1 MSENARTRWQAR
13 YEKSRVRE
21 VDFTTLS
28 GLELEPAYGTDDSE
42 WPGEF
47 PFTRGLYPT
56 GYRGRSWTIRQ
67 FAGFGNAQQTNERY
81 RMILG
86 RGGGGLSVAFDMP
99 TLMGRD
105 SDDPKS
111 LGEVGHCGVAID
123 SAADMEV
130 LFDGIDLGDVT
141 TSMTISGPA
150 VPVFCMMIVA
160 AERAG
165 VDTGKLNGTLQTDI
179 FKEYIAQ
186 KEWIFGP
193 EPHLRLIGD
202 LMEYCAE
209 KIPAYKPLSVSGY
222 HIREAG
228 STAAQELAFTLADG
242 FGYVELG
249 LSRGLDVDVFAPGL
263 SFFFDAH
270 VDFFEEIAKF
280 RAARRIWAR
289 WMRDVYGATT
299 DKAQWL
305 RFHTQTAGVS
315 LTAQQPYNNVVRTGI
330 EALSAVL
337 GGTNSLHTNA
347 LDETLAL
354 PSEQAA
360 EIALRTQQV
369 IMEET
374 GVVNVADPL
383 GGSWYV
389 EALTDRIEAE
399 ANAIFDQILAMGGS
413 TAHLRPARADRRGRR
428 SRRVARSPAGSCAA
442 SRTAGSCP
450 RSPRRRSSTRSSL
463 EKGEKRIVGVN
474 CHTESVTHDLE
485 ILRVSHEVE
494 VEQVR
499 VLAARRQAARR
510 RGRDGGA
517 GRMVDGGAR
526 RREHDRADA
535 RRGARRGDARRDLR
549 RAAGRVGRV
558 PRTGPV
564 LSRRRRSLG
573 LAHDAAAVLPPGR
586 DRPVRPQAPA
596 PQPAAGGT
604 RGRRPAAGG
613 SSYAVEVTEEN
624 FQATIES
631 SMTAPVLLVFYSP
644 TRMPESQQLADD
656 LVDAVDGVRGPVPGR
671 PGRHRRRAGDRAG
684 DADPVD
690 PAGGRGP
697 RRPSGA
703 ADPGRAA
710 ARRAALRADHQVMQQ
725 LTAQGM
731 TGRHQPRV
739 GRPSTPT
746 ATASPTSTRATPPPR
761 TRSATVTSTA
771 RSRSTRSSSTP
782 TPPTPRPPPAWRWPR
797 SCSAPRASTS
807 TPPGAAAAANP
818 DDVDAQTMVA
828 DLDMLGGHVEDA
840 FNRLIELVRRTSG
853 DDRNQAREHLLGL
866 FGAVGNDDPRV
877 LKGRQSLASALF

>member
-1 MSENARTRWQAR
+1 MADDARSRWQSR
-13 YEKSRVRE
+13 YEKSRVRD

-28 GLELEPAYGTDDSE
+28 GLEVEPAYGTEDSE

-56 GYRGRSWTIRQ
+56 GYRGRTWTIRQ

-81 RMILG
+81 KMILG

-105 SDDPKS
+105 SDDPKA
-111 LGEVGHCGVAID
+111 LGEVGHCGVAVD

-150 VPVFCMMIVA
+150 VPVFCMMLVA

-165 VDTGKLNGTLQTDI
+165 VDTGTLNGTLQTDI

-186 KEWIFGP
+186 KEWLFGP

-202 LMEYCAE
+202 LMEHCAE

-289 WMRDVYGATT
+289 WMRDVYGAKTE
-299 DKAQWL
+299 KAQWL

-369 IMEET
+369 IADET
-374 GVVNVADPL
+374 GAGNVLDPL

-389 EALTDRIEAE
+389 EALTDEMERQAE
-399 ANAIFDQILAMGGS
+399 AIFQRIRDMGGDG
-413 TAHLRPARADRRGRR
+413 TI
-428 SRRVARSPAGSCAA
+428 
-442 SRTAGSCP
+442 TAGILRGIEDGWFMSEIAD
-450 RSPRRRSSTRSSL
+450 SAFIYQQAV
-463 EKGEKRIVGVN
+463 EKGDKRVVGVN
-474 CHTESVTHDLE
+474 VHTGSLTRDLD

-494 VEQVR
+494 TEQNK
-499 VLAARRQAARR
+499 LL
-510 RGRDGGA
+510 
-517 GRMVDGGAR
+517 GAR
-526 RREHDRADA
+526 RE
-535 RRGARRGDARRDLR
+535 RRDN
-549 RAAGRVGRV
+549 
-558 PRTGPV
+558 
-564 LSRRRRSLG
+564 
-573 LAHDAAAVLPPGR
+573 D
-586 DRPVRPQAPA
+586 
-596 PQPAAGGT
+596 
-604 RGRRPAAGG
+604 
-613 SSYAVEVTEEN
+613 
-624 FQATIES
+624 
-631 SMTAPVLLVFYSP
+631 
-644 TRMPESQQLADD
+644 
-656 LVDAVDGVRGPVPGR
+656 
-671 PGRHRRRAGDRAG
+671 
-684 DADPVD
+684 
-690 PAGGRGP
+690 
-697 RRPSGA
+697 
-703 ADPGRAA
+703 
-710 ARRAALRADHQVMQQ
+710 
-725 LTAQGM
+725 
-731 TGRHQPRV
+731 
-739 GRPSTPT
+739 
-746 ATASPTSTRATPPPR
+746 
-761 TRSATVTSTA
+761 
-771 RSRSTRSSSTP
+771 
-782 TPPTPRPPPAWRWPR
+782 
-797 SCSAPRASTS
+797 
-807 TPPGAAAAANP
+807 
-818 DDVDAQTMVA
+818 
-828 DLDMLGGHVEDA
+828 
-840 FNRLIELVRRTSG
+840 LVRR
-853 DDRNQAREHLLGL
+853 RLAEMVAVARTGGNMIPAMLDAVRAEATLGEIC
-866 FGAVGNDDPRV
+866 NV
-877 LKGRQSLASALF
+877 LRDEWGTYTEPPGF

>member
-1 MSENARTRWQAR
+1 MDDMASTVSTDVGDDDARSRWQAR
-13 YEKSRVRE
+13 YEQSRVRE
-21 VDFTTLS
+21 ADFTTVS
-28 GLELEPAYGTDDSE
+28 GMDVQPAYGTDTSE

-56 GYRGRSWTIRQ
+56 GYRGRTWTIRQ
-67 FAGFGNAQQTNERY
+67 FAGFGNAEQTNERY
-81 RMILG
+81 QMILG

-123 SAADMEV
+123 SAADMER
-130 LFDGIDLGDVT
+130 LFKGIDLGAVT

-150 VPVFCMMIVA
+150 VPVFCMMLVA

-165 VDTGKLNGTLQTDI
+165 VDTGLLNGTLQTDI

-186 KEWIFGP
+186 KEWLFGP

-209 KIPAYKPLSVSGY
+209 KIPDYKPLSVSGY

-289 WMRDVYGATT
+289 WLRDVYGAQTE
-299 DKAQWL
+299 KAQWL

-389 EALTDRIEAE
+389 EALTDQIEAE
-399 ANAIFDQILAMGGS
+399 ANAIFDRILAMGGS
-413 TAHLRPARADRRGRR
+413 DLTHTDVEGLAQASRRGEIPMTKGLLRGIEDGWFMAEIAEAAFQYQ
-428 SRRVARSPAGSCAA
+428 VA
-442 SRTAGSCP
+442 
-450 RSPRRRSSTRSSL
+450 L
-463 EKGEKRIVGVN
+463 EKGEKKIVGVN
-474 CHTESVTHDLE
+474 VHTDSITHDLE

-499 VLAARRQAARR
+499 ALAERRTT
-510 RGRDGGA
+510 RD
-517 GRMVDGGAR
+517 
-526 RREHDRADA
+526 E
-535 RRGARRGDARRDLR
+535 
-549 RAAGRVGRV
+549 
-558 PRTGPV
+558 
-564 LSRRRRSLG
+564 
-573 LAHDAAAVLPPGR
+573 
-586 DRPVRPQAPA
+586 
-596 PQPAAGGT
+596 
-604 RGRRPAAGG
+604 
-613 SSYAVEVTEEN
+613 
-624 FQATIES
+624 
-631 SMTAPVLLVFYSP
+631 
-644 TRMPESQQLADD
+644 
-656 LVDAVDGVRGPVPGR
+656 
-671 PGRHRRRAGDRAG
+671 
-684 DADPVD
+684 
-690 PAGGRGP
+690 
-697 RRPSGA
+697 
-703 ADPGRAA
+703 AA
-710 ARRAALRADHQVMQQ
+710 ARSAVARMVEVGRTDGNMIESMLEACRAEATLGEICDALRAEW
-725 LTAQGM
+725 GEY
-731 TGRHQPRV
+731 REP
-739 GRPSTPT
+739 
-746 ATASPTSTRATPPPR
+746 
-761 TRSATVTSTA
+761 A
-771 RSRSTRSSSTP
+771 R
-782 TPPTPRPPPAWRWPR
+782 
-797 SCSAPRASTS
+797 
-807 TPPGAAAAANP
+807 
-818 DDVDAQTMVA
+818 
-828 DLDMLGGHVEDA
+828 
-840 FNRLIELVRRTSG
+840 F
-853 DDRNQAREHLLGL
+853 
-866 FGAVGNDDPRV
+866 
-877 LKGRQSLASALF
+877 